1 MIVLHFYI
9 TSDHTRKLYKEEFA
23 TSKELNE
30 FLTRQGDSIEV
41 FQIEMEKF
49 YAVKENRPF

>member
-1 MIVLHFYI
+1 MIVLYFYI

-23 TSKELNE
+23 TVKELNE
-30 FLTRQGDSIEV
+30 FLTSQGDSIEV

-49 YAVKENRPF
+49 YAAKENRPF